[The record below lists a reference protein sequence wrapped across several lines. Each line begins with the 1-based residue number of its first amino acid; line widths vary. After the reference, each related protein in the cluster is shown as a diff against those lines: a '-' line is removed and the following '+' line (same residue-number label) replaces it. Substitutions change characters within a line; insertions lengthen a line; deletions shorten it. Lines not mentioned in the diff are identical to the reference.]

1 MQDIKFDTPRVYS
14 NSKTKRVMVKRMS
27 PFFLLAVFLIFLFP
41 CQVISSGNFFSA
53 RLILFPFVIANVALA
68 DFAIWNYFH
77 GRKRWLTWTVETGIS
92 SLIIYW
98 LTWSKIIIIQMN
110 LSISS
115 PENVLSFREF
125 YILQLISEGC
135 STNDISIVLNVTS
148 NIVEAH
154 TKKIKEKLGTRYIRE
169 AIVKAGL

>member
-1 MQDIKFDTPRVYS
+1 
-14 NSKTKRVMVKRMS
+14 
-27 PFFLLAVFLIFLFP
+27 
-41 CQVISSGNFFSA
+41 
-53 RLILFPFVIANVALA
+53 
-68 DFAIWNYFH
+68 
-77 GRKRWLTWTVETGIS
+77 
-92 SLIIYW
+92 
-98 LTWSKIIIIQMN
+98 MN